1 MENIPYHISESLVTI
16 FLVKNTSVFVVD
28 PDPESGASLTSGPGI
43 RVKHTLG
50 TGSTTR
56 FVANVDLEQNS
67 KLIID

>member
-16 FLVKNTSVFVVD
+16 FVVD